1 MMPARDATPRPSSRL
16 VLAFLAG
23 ASWLFSGCAII
34 TTNHYI
40 LKARGETMAPPI
52 LPALNT
58 AGKEGYASIGF
69 RLGQQ
74 RETDANLQAR
84 FNGDTTYGA
93 DPFTSNRID
102 VWHTSPGNYVVSRTR
117 FNAGLDLRGVV
128 NRHFDIFLSGNL
140 GPKALQGPYSGLIG
154 FGVTF
159 TTPVVHFR
167 VAPAAGMHRYSTVVT
182 DSVNENWNYQGTI
195 DDFDTTYV
203 RQVRDRKTDNF
214 GAISFSAWLPENL
227 VGPVKPYVQYQYQTI
242 YIQSDLLVKDA
253 LTVNGSVWVAG
264 LNWEVSKA
272 MAMNLAVSRETLF
285 NDLSEDAFY
294 KGELGVEFKFR
305 E

>member
-1 MMPARDATPRPSSRL
+1 MMLSRHSVPRLFSRFALPL
-16 VLAFLAG
+16 VAA
-23 ASWLFSGCAII
+23 ASWALSGCAVI

-40 LKARGETMAPPI
+40 LKARGETMAPPT

-58 AGKEGYASIGF
+58 AGKEGYASIGL
-69 RLGQQ
+69 RLGRQE
-74 RETDANLQAR
+74 ETDANLQAR
-84 FNGDTTYGA
+84 FDGDTTYGA
-93 DPFTSNRID
+93 DPFSAGRTDI
-102 VWHTSPGNYVVSRTR
+102 WHTSPGNYVVSRTR

-154 FGVTF
+154 LGVTF
-159 TTPVVHFR
+159 TSPVVHFR
-167 VAPAAGMHRYSTVVT
+167 VAPAAGMHRYSVHVT
-182 DSVNENWNYQGTI
+182 DSISEHWDYQNSE
-195 DDFDTTYV
+195 DFDTTYV
-203 RQVRDRKTDNF
+203 RQVRKRKTDNF

-227 VGPVKPYVQYQYQTI
+227 VGPWKPYVQYQYQTI
-242 YIQSDLLVKDA
+242 YIQSELLNEDA

-272 MAMNLAVSRETLF
+272 MALNLAVSRETLF